1 MEIINIILYIFLGII
16 SLTGLVL
23 TVINLPGIWLIYGA
37 TLVAGIVDKFQNI
50 TPTILIVFFI
60 LCVASTFAD
69 NIAAALGAKKF
80 GGTGWGM
87 AGAVIGGIVGIFVGG
102 IWGILLGPF
111 IGAVLFEMLFAKKD
125 AVTSLK
131 AGWGTFLGI
140 LISMVLKLGLSV
152 VIIIFTITKILG

>member
-1 MEIINIILYIFLGII
+1 MEIISIIIYILLGII
-16 SLTGLVL
+16 SLAGLVL

-37 TLVAGIVDKFQNI
+37 TLVAGIMDKFQNI
-50 TPTILIVFFI
+50 TPVILLVFFI

-87 AGAVIGGIVGIFVGG
+87 AGAVIGGILGMFSGS
-102 IWGILLGPF
+102 IWGILLAPLV
-111 IGAVLFEMLFAKKD
+111 GAVLFEILFAKKD
-125 AVTSLK
+125 MATSLK
-131 AGWGTFLGI
+131 AGWGTFVGI

-152 VIIIFTITKILG
+152 VIIIFTIVKILS